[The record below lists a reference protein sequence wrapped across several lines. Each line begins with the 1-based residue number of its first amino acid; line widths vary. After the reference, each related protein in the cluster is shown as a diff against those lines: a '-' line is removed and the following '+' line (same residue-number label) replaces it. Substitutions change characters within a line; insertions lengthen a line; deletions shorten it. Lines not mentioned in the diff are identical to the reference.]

1 MNHEHLELSKL
12 QNSMNFLHVGEL
24 KTYCEKF
31 GLSLKGKK
39 FLLIYRIIHFL
50 KTGEKLEI
58 AKYPAPSISK
68 SNKDY
73 TPKPRDLILKGLYK
87 NDLKTR
93 LFFKSI
99 IGQHFHFTAFGV
111 DWLEQRWMDG
121 KPPTYQE
128 FADMWSKEYA
138 LRRTNGSSP
147 KAEWAYITF
156 VKNYL
161 NSHPQASRSELLRE
175 WETERLRNR
184 ALVDKILIKTCE

>member
-1 MNHEHLELSKL
+1 MNNYKLELSNL
-12 QNSMNFLHVGEL
+12 QNSMNYLHVREL
-24 KTYCEKF
+24 KAYCEKF

-39 FLLIYRIIHFL
+39 STLIYRVIHFL

-58 AKYPAPSISK
+58 AKYPINSISK

-111 DWLEQRWMDG
+111 DWLEQRWIDG
-121 KPPTYQE
+121 NPPTYQE
-128 FADMWSKEYA
+128 FANMWSKEYV
-138 LRRTNGSSP
+138 LRKTNGSNP

-161 NSHPQASRSELLRE
+161 AKHAQVSRTELLKQ
-175 WETERLRNR
+175 WELERLRHKS
-184 ALVDKILIKTCE
+184 LVDIIINEK

>member
-1 MNHEHLELSKL
+1 MSVTTKNLVQL
-12 QNSMNFLHVGEL
+12 QNSMNYLHVSEL
-24 KTYCEKF
+24 KAYCEKL

-39 FLLIYRIIHFL
+39 FTLIYRILHFL
-50 KTGEKLEI
+50 KTGEKIEL
-58 AKYPAPSISK
+58 AKYPSTSLSK

-73 TPKPRDLILKGLYK
+73 TPKPSDLILKGLYK

-93 LFFKSI
+93 LFFKAI

-121 KPPTYQE
+121 APPTYQE
-128 FADMWSKEYA
+128 FADMWRKEYEI
-138 LRRTNGSSP
+138 RKTNGSSP

-161 NSHPQASRSELLRE
+161 NTHTQASRNEMLKQ
-175 WETERLRNR
+175 WEIERLKHKAIVDEFFVRN
-184 ALVDKILIKTCE
+184 